1 MLGKHLLFF
10 ELVLNDFIFIRLL
23 NRLMIMKLPFFIV
36 SFAFSNSNLRFVDA
50 KFVAFVVELKDTK
63 SNATL

>member
-36 SFAFSNSNLRFVDA
+36 LFAFSNSNLRFVDA